1 MASFNNKRERPFLST
16 ENAEPSAKRIETI
29 VNKVT
34 ETIVST
40 AQVAGDYAASFAHV
54 ASEKAQEVKDK
65 TLPALGNTIEKV
77 KEGASTALHT
87 AQDVG
92 TNALHKAQ
100 DVGTNALHKA
110 QDVGSNALHTV
121 QDVGSTALHKAQDVG
136 TNALQKAQDVSSTA
150 LHTVQDVGSNA
161 FHKAQD
167 VGSNAFHKAQDV
179 SSSAIQTAQN
189 LGATALNTAQ
199 EGISLVKEK
208 VIDNIMAAPSTI
220 PVPPPPPPKDFFK
233 ISDEDESQTSRGME
247 VTGINVAQAEK
258 LSETFLP
265 KTMDGKGI

>member
-87 AQDVG
+87 
-92 TNALHKAQ
+92 AQ